1 MDDSDIKIFT
11 PASHADKDND
21 ILDLVESIDH
31 HRRNGNVARAR
42 KLGKN
47 LVKVALQENVMDGFS
62 GPEFRTPEVTT
73 EIGVLL
79 LFSTEAA
86 LNYFLP
92 TAQLSAIAISSLHE
106 AMESQESEFFK
117 NVVESPAYSLYYLSI
132 RKGGEDVARS
142 IGESFAK
149 LCQHPDSETFIAE
162 GKRIYELAV
171 NEVEKDVLEAG
182 FKD

>member
-1 MDDSDIKIFT
+1 MEDSDIKIFT
-11 PASHADKDND
+11 PEQQKRTDND

-42 KLGKN
+42 ELGKD
-47 LVKVALQENVMDGFS
+47 LVKVALRENVMDGFA
-62 GPEFRTPEVTT
+62 GEEFRTLEVTT

-92 TAQLSAIAISSLHE
+92 NAQLSAIAISSLHE

-149 LCQHPDSETFIAE
+149 LCKKPDSEAFIEE
-162 GKRIYELAV
+162 GKRIYEMAV
-171 NEVEKDVLEAG
+171 NEVEKDVLAKG
-182 FKD
+182 FQD